1 VATVT
6 YTQSALKV
14 LSRLQPK
21 LTARIVDKIEQFAAD
36 PRSQANNVMALAGS
50 PYIRLRVGDWRVI
63 MDDQG
68 NVLLVL
74 QIGPRGDIHRQE
86 ASVQIITTP
95 NGESL
100 VILPLADYERLVDQ
114 ADIARANRIK
124 RAVASGEEEVVP
136 AAIVRRLIAGENKV
150 KVWRSHR
157 GLSGRDL
164 AAAAGVSA
172 PFISEIESGR
182 KDGSVSVMKK
192 IAEALKVDLD
202 DLV

>member
-1 VATVT
+1 
-6 YTQSALKV
+6 
-14 LSRLQPK
+14 
-21 LTARIVDKIEQFAAD
+21 
-36 PRSQANNVMALAGS
+36 M
-50 PYIRLRVGDWRVI
+50 
-63 MDDQG
+63 
-68 NVLLVL
+68 
-74 QIGPRGDIHRQE
+74 QIF
-86 ASVQIITTP
+86 TTP

-114 ADIARANRIK
+114 ADIAKANRIM
-124 RAVASGEEEVVP
+124 RDIEAGDEEVVP
-136 AAIVRRLIAGENKV
+136 ADIVRRLIAGENKV
-150 KVWRSHR
+150 KVWRTHR

-172 PFISEIESGR
+172 PFISEIESGK